1 MGYKEFYKIY
11 IDSELVTM
19 TLIKSRI
26 IVNFYDENAN

>member
-1 MGYKEFYKIY
+1 MGYKEFYKID

-19 TLIKSRI
+19 TLLKARN